1 MSTISKTEV
10 KDFQKITLDELNQ
23 TSSYLKRIDRKFLVT
38 ASQLKEILKNIT
50 KDFKVLEIA

>member
-38 ASQLKEILKNIT
+38 ASQLKEILKDIT
-50 KDFKVLEIA
+50 KDFKVLVIA